1 MSTWINKL
9 ASAIQD
15 NIVSGLRGFHETM
28 SLPVEQIEDEIINT
42 RLLIIKEYQM
52 KGILPIND
60 LLVSINC
67 IPIDCQNIERC
78 PCAEIGTPTMHFEIP
93 QIVTDFGSAAITY
106 IGSVD
111 RQRNFAFYTSNTLW
125 NMYHKYRK
133 RGKNKPFVYI
143 DITPNERGMLDC
155 YVFNAPLLKMI
166 SVTAVFKDPR
176 QLCDMGFCKEL
187 SDNNMSWIYSEIEKR
202 LTEFYVR
209 YYRQLA
215 TPILPNT
222 QQPATG

>member
-1 MSTWINKL
+1 MNTWINKL

-28 SLPVEQIEDEIINT
+28 SLPIEQIEDEIINT

-60 LLVSINC
+60 LLISINC

-78 PCAEIGTPTMHFEIP
+78 PCSEMGTPTMHFEIP
-93 QIVTDFGSAAITY
+93 QIVTDFGNAAITY
-106 IGSVD
+106 IGSID
-111 RQRNFAFYTSNTLW
+111 RQRPFVFYTSNTLW

-133 RGKNKPFVYI
+133 RGQNKPFVYI

-176 QLCDMGFCKEL
+176 QLCNMGFCKDID
-187 SDNNMSWIYSEIEKR
+187 DNNMSWIYAEIEKR

-215 TPILPNT
+215 TPILPND
-222 QQPATG
+222 QRPAAG